1 MQESIKESC
10 WPSVTCY
17 FLKGKLR
24 RMAEA
29 ERDGFD
35 LLDLY
40 IYIVEQDIQNNTLLP
55 KKANKKKAETF
66 VVYDDEFIYWGKIS
80 K

>member
-1 MQESIKESC
+1 MTKNVLTRKCRKVSKKAVNLK
-10 WPSVTCY
+10 VTCY

-40 IYIVEQDIQNNTLLP
+40 IVEKDIQNNTLLL
-55 KKANKKKAETF
+55 KKQIRKSRE
-66 VVYDDEFIYWGKIS
+66 VCCI
-80 K
+80 